1 MPKHF
6 LNEPNIV
13 FVSIA
18 APSHVFG
25 DQAGKDF
32 VMAGRDGFE
41 NGPGQEFMLQ
51 LKRHAAL
58 SISRRTDVN
67 HARARVPCAAIAVCF
82 GIYL

>member
-1 MPKHF
+1 
-6 LNEPNIV
+6 
-13 FVSIA
+13 
-18 APSHVFG
+18 
-25 DQAGKDF
+25 
-32 VMAGRDGFE
+32 MAGRDGFE